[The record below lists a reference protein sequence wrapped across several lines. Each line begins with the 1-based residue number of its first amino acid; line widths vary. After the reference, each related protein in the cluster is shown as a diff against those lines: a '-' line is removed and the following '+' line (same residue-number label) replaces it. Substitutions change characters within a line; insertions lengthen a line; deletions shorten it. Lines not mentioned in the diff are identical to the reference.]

1 MDLNRMYIVCYV
13 PVFSTMIR
21 AQGSTLEGSSKTS
34 GTAIACWT
42 HTAQNKYTQQIVATQ
57 LLIPTHA
64 HFHWLKFIK
73 NI

>member
-1 MDLNRMYIVCYV
+1 MKSISNSSQAGIGWELLGDAINYDI
-13 PVFSTMIR
+13 ST
-21 AQGSTLEGSSKTS
+21 AKTV
-34 GTAIACWT
+34 T
-42 HTAQNKYTQQIVATQ
+42 K

>member
-1 MDLNRMYIVCYV
+1 VSKNPFSLLEHCYLALKVWGQTAVYI
-13 PVFSTMIR
+13 
-21 AQGSTLEGSSKTS
+21 
-34 GTAIACWT
+34 
-42 HTAQNKYTQQIVATQ
+42 TQ

>member
-1 MDLNRMYIVCYV
+1 MFLLSFWTNRNL
-13 PVFSTMIR
+13 
-21 AQGSTLEGSSKTS
+21 QTLQVTNEGNFASSCRRS
-34 GTAIACWT
+34 SAEAESFLGCGIYGVES
-42 HTAQNKYTQQIVATQ
+42 NIEITQ

>member
-1 MDLNRMYIVCYV
+1 VEEQRERLQIKMY
-13 PVFSTMIR
+13 R
-21 AQGSTLEGSSKTS
+21 EGWIKGKRGNVT
-34 GTAIACWT
+34 
-42 HTAQNKYTQQIVATQ
+42 K

>member
-1 MDLNRMYIVCYV
+1 MEFAYCINLSIL
-13 PVFSTMIR
+13 I
-21 AQGSTLEGSSKTS
+21 
-34 GTAIACWT
+34 
-42 HTAQNKYTQQIVATQ
+42 TQ

>member
-1 MDLNRMYIVCYV
+1 MH
-13 PVFSTMIR
+13 PVVLFFIIN
-21 AQGSTLEGSSKTS
+21 TL
-34 GTAIACWT
+34 
-42 HTAQNKYTQQIVATQ
+42 KYAVQRNNLITK

>member
-1 MDLNRMYIVCYV
+1 MFINIHL
-13 PVFSTMIR
+13 FSVVQLFSLLASKHIN
-21 AQGSTLEGSSKTS
+21 SEIYSS
-34 GTAIACWT
+34 I
-42 HTAQNKYTQQIVATQ
+42 TQ